1 MRLIDH
7 EKCKFFLVFNF
18 NEVIAI
24 NNSLNEVCNGPFVFD
39 LMEEKKHR
47 KISERLLEKF
57 GEIYK
62 EMENSRNTAS
72 DQISLIK
79 KQENSAAINIE
90 QQEVK
95 VMEVN
100 GEHAGAELNKD
111 EVSTLKEVLSEICSS
126 IDSLEFQ
133 TVIGVDKS
141 YVLNLIGNFEE
152 GLNSY
157 PTVCHN

>member
-1 MRLIDH
+1 
-7 EKCKFFLVFNF
+7 
-18 NEVIAI
+18 
-24 NNSLNEVCNGPFVFD
+24 
-39 LMEEKKHR
+39 
-47 KISERLLEKF
+47 
-57 GEIYK
+57 
-62 EMENSRNTAS
+62 MENSRNTAS

-126 IDSLEFQ
+126 IDSFEFQ